1 MIDPADALMIAL
13 GIGIILAYLEI
24 KYPE

>member
-1 MIDPADALMIAL
+1 MIEASDALMIAI
-13 GIGIILAYLEI
+13 GIGIILAYIEL

>member
-13 GIGIILAYLEI
+13 GIGIIIAYLEI

>member
-1 MIDPADALMIAL
+1 MIEASDALMIAL
-13 GIGIILAYLEI
+13 GIGIILAYIEL